1 MRDLIKQ
8 IIKEY
13 TETLNETKW
22 TEDILRQEAS
32 KYKTMHDFIT
42 NNKRALDAAYSKG
55 KDFFKDITSHMV
67 RQKKWTDDELK
78 KEASNYSSIT
88 EFKQKNPNA
97 YMAAYRNGKPF
108 LKSITSHMKRPSR
121 KRVPDTKEVV
131 KLDVPDTKEVI
142 KLNIPDDLFL
152 RRRMSDIDE
161 FVKNALLS
169 VNSHDYNFHDYVD
182 EIIWQVNDSFG
193 NLKGDEREKIMDYVR
208 ENYLQEIEKQYLKRR
223 N

>member
-97 YMAAYRNGKPF
+97 
-108 LKSITSHMKRPSR
+108 
-121 KRVPDTKEVV
+121 
-131 KLDVPDTKEVI
+131 
-142 KLNIPDDLFL
+142 
-152 RRRMSDIDE
+152 
-161 FVKNALLS
+161 
-169 VNSHDYNFHDYVD
+169 
-182 EIIWQVNDSFG
+182 
-193 NLKGDEREKIMDYVR
+193 
-208 ENYLQEIEKQYLKRR
+208 
-223 N
+223 